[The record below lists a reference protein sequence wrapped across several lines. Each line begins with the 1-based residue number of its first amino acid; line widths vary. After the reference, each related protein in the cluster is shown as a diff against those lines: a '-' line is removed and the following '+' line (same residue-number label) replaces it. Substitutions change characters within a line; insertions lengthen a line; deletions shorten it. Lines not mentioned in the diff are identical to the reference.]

1 MGSCPAVSK
10 PQVRLDAD
18 VAAALQQ
25 SADRAGTSL
34 NTQANQWLRRSLG
47 LVPVAATAPA
57 SASSPASS
65 LTPPRSNV
73 CAHPA
78 GMRVGGVCMACH
90 KPVGLRA

>member
-1 MGSCPAVSK
+1 MSK

-18 VAAALQQ
+18 VAAALQH

-47 LVPVAATAPA
+47 LVLAATAPE

-65 LTPPRSNV
+65 LTPPRSGA
-73 CAHPA
+73 CTHPQDR
-78 GMRVGGVCMACH
+78 RVGGVCMSCH